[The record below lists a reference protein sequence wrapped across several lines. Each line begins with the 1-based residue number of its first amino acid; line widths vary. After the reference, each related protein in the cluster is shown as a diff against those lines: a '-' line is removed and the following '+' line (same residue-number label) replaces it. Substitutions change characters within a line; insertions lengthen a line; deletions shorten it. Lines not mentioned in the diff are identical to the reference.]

1 MKKKAPDVASSLGLT
16 LRESIFFYQ
25 LESLNIDQYKWEMA
39 WCARQ
44 FIKNYDLERSESEFL
59 VIN

>member
-1 MKKKAPDVASSLGLT
+1 MKKAPDVAASHGLN
-16 LRESIFFYQ
+16 LRESILFYQ

-44 FIKNYDLERSESEFL
+44 FIKNYDMERSKSDFL